1 MNNFAFILE
10 KLSTRAKNA
19 LIAAQLISEQLKHD
33 HIGTEHLLYGIISE
47 KSSFAAEV
55 LLKNN
60 INVAVIKDELSKVN
74 QNHITTSWKPILS
87 ENLKTSIE
95 RSAVVA
101 SRYQYQF
108 IGTEHFLHGILDLQ
122 SNRAKV
128 IMSKLGV
135 DMKELKQNL
144 ASVFENVAKFP
155 NLMDQNLMDDRA
167 QNFGTGLSMGLG
179 GSGTGANFQSGANGM
194 SGNMP
199 GNEERGMG
207 QGMGQGLGMKTSA
220 LEYFTTDLTK
230 RAAAGK
236 IDPVIGRKKEIE
248 RMISILNRRT
258 KNNPVLIGEP
268 GVGKTAIVEGLALA
282 ITKREVPDSL
292 LDKKILALDLALIV
306 AGSMFR
312 GEFESRLKQIID
324 EIKDNPKIILFID
337 ELHTVVGAGA
347 TTGSLDAA
355 NILKPS
361 LARGELR
368 AIGATTLSE
377 YKKHI
382 EHDAALERRFQ
393 PIIVD
398 EPSPEETIEILQGLR
413 ANYEKH
419 HKINISDS
427 AIKAAVD
434 LSVRYIQD
442 RFLPDKALDLI
453 DETAAYLKTTTQTSK
468 TGRTIKRI
476 EQELS
481 ELEEEKTRAVLGQD
495 FTTADHLRLQAEKL
509 NKQIQELK
517 QIALQNEN
525 AKDKQEIGYADIA
538 KTVSSMTKIP
548 LNKLVKTEMIKLV
561 NLEKILKDKIVGQDE
576 VVKIIAKSIRRS
588 RAGVTSPKRPL
599 GSFIFLGPSGVG
611 KTETA
616 KVLARE
622 VFEDEEALVRVDMSE
637 FMEKHNVA
645 RLIGAPAGYVGY
657 EEGGR
662 LTEQVRRKPYSVILF
677 DEMEKAHPDV
687 FNILLQILE
696 EGQLTDASGRKVNF
710 RNTIIIMT
718 SNIGLRDLNQE
729 ATRIG
734 FQEYEI
740 ANTTLAKETVA
751 ANPASSAKVVR
762 EKQKRDLAKK
772 LEAYEKD
779 YEKIKDRVTASLKE
793 QYRPEFLNRIDKIL
807 VFRPLGYEQ
816 IQAITELQL
825 KELALHMQKQHNITL
840 AQNTAVVKFIA
851 DKSFDPAQGARL
863 VRRSIQDLV
872 EDPLAEKLIS
882 GEIKE
887 NSNVKMRVISGKIAF

>member
-10 KLSTRAKNA
+10 RLSTRAKNA

-33 HIGTEHLLYGIISE
+33 HIGTEHLLFGIISE

-55 LLKNN
+55 LLKNKVN
-60 INVAVIKDELSKVN
+60 LAIIKEELTKVN
-74 QNHITTSWKPILS
+74 QNHITTNWKPVLS
-87 ENLKTSIE
+87 ENLKSAIE
-95 RSAVVA
+95 RAAVIA

-108 IGTEHFLHGILDLQ
+108 IGTEHFLYGILDLQ
-122 SNRAKV
+122 TNRAKV

-135 DMKELKQNL
+135 DMRDLKQNL
-144 ASVFENVAKFP
+144 VSVFENVAKFP
-155 NLMDQNLMDDRA
+155 DLMDNNDPINMAAPNNA
-167 QNFGTGLSMGLG
+167 QPH
-179 GSGTGANFQSGANGM
+179 NFQ
-194 SGNMP
+194 
-199 GNEERGMG
+199 EERGFNAPASNMG
-207 QGMGQGLGMKTSA
+207 VKTSA

-230 RAAAGK
+230 RAAQGK

-282 ITKREVPDSL
+282 IIKREVPDSL

-324 EIKDNPKIILFID
+324 EIKDNPNIILFID

-368 AIGATTLSE
+368 AIGATTLAE

-398 EPSPEETIEILQGLR
+398 EPSADEAIEILQGLR
-413 ANYEKH
+413 PNYEKH
-419 HKINISDS
+419 HKIIITDQ

-434 LSVRYIQD
+434 LSVRYVQD

-453 DETAAYLKTTTQTSK
+453 DETAAYLKTTAQNSK
-468 TGRTIKRI
+468 HSKNLKKLT
-476 EQELS
+476 QELA
-481 ELEEEKTRAVLGQD
+481 ELEEEKTKAVLSQD
-495 FTTADHLRLQAEKL
+495 FTTADHLRIQGDKL
-509 NKQIQELK
+509 NKQVAEMQKLNAQSESKEK
-517 QIALQNEN
+517 QQIS
-525 AKDKQEIGYADIA
+525 ADDIVR
-538 KTVSSMTKIP
+538 TVSVMTKIP
-548 LNKLVKTEMIKLV
+548 LNKLVKTEAVKLV
-561 NLEKILKDKIVGQDE
+561 NLEKILREKIIGQE
-576 VVKIIAKSIRRS
+576 EAVKIIAKSIRRS

-599 GSFIFLGPSGVG
+599 GSFIFLGPTGVG

-622 VFEDEEALVRVDMSE
+622 VFEDEDALIRVDMSE

-662 LTEQVRRKPYSVILF
+662 LTEAVRRKPYSVILF

-696 EGQLTDASGRKVNF
+696 EGQLTDATGRKVNF
-710 RNTIIIMT
+710 RNTIVIMT
-718 SNIGLRDLNQE
+718 SNLGMRDLSNE
-729 ATRIG
+729 AAKIG
-734 FQEYEI
+734 FQEQE
-740 ANTTLAKETVA
+740 LAS
-751 ANPASSAKVVR
+751 ASARGMENK
-762 EKQKRDLAKK
+762 EKQSTRE
-772 LEAYEKD
+772 LEKAERE
-779 YEKIKDRVTASLKE
+779 YEKIKERILDSLKE
-793 QYRPEFLNRIDKIL
+793 QYRPEFLNRIDKII
-807 VFRPLGYEQ
+807 VFKPLGYNELKSIAQ
-816 IQAITELQL
+816 LQL
-825 KELALHMQKQHNITL
+825 EELAAHMLKQHNISM
-840 AQNTAVVKFIA
+840 QISTAAIKFIA

-863 VRRSIQDLV
+863 IRRNIQDLV
-872 EDPLAEKLIS
+872 EDTLAERLIS

-887 NSNVKMRVISGKIAF
+887 NQTIKVADLLPTAKVAPISQ